1 MLLRKM
7 KSRRNKEGKFLGLAG
22 TASGASG
29 IISLHNV
36 CHTVCLGVVAAL
48 SIFGIAVSSTA
59 LMFLQDY
66 NLLFWSMGVFFLV
79 LSLTLYAKLGKCIS
93 QRLIVFNAGLVL
105 AGTPFLPALQIAFW
119 AAGFSIAVLVSLI
132 YIKDKTGVRI

>member
-7 KSRRNKEGKFLGLAG
+7 KSRRNKEGKFLGLVG
-22 TASGASG
+22 TASGAGG

-36 CHTVCLGVVAAL
+36 CHTVCLGVVATL

-66 NLLFWSMGVFFLV
+66 NLLFWSMGVFFLA
-79 LSLTLYAKLGKCIS
+79 LSLALYAKLGKCIS

-105 AGTPFLPALQIAFW
+105 AGTPLLPSLQIVFW

-132 YIKDKTGVRI
+132 YIKDKMGVRI